1 MIDKWFY
8 IVFNSY
14 YKHGNFKNDH
24 PAWTVGGIFT
34 FAVFTVI
41 FALTMIYG
49 FITKSDLPFIDRN
62 GYAVLEPSPSKVM
75 LLIGFLIIYFSFFYK
90 KRHLK
95 IYEKYKEDELLNSV
109 KAKRIAFLLV
119 ILVYLLPIIVPIFVH
134 KVILKTP

>member
-14 YKHGNFKNDH
+14 YKHGNYKNDH
-24 PAWTVGGIFT
+24 PTWTVGGIFT

-90 KRHLK
+90 KRHLQ
-95 IYEKYKEDELLNSV
+95 IYEKYK
-109 KAKRIAFLLV
+109 
-119 ILVYLLPIIVPIFVH
+119 
-134 KVILKTP
+134 

>member
-24 PAWTVGGIFT
+24 PTWTVGGIFT
-34 FAVFTVI
+34 FAVFTI
-41 FALTMIYG
+41 ILTLTMIYG
-49 FITKSDLPFIDRN
+49 FITGDYKTPDTKRY
-62 GYAVLEPSPSKVM
+62 GTLEPSPGKVM
-75 LLIGFLIIYFSFFYK
+75 LLIGFVIIYFSFFYK
-90 KRHLK
+90 KRHLQ
-95 IYEKYKEDELLNSV
+95 IYEKYKEDEFLNSV